1 MQTQVRYLGVDVSK
15 DILVVAFERNRWRFP
30 NSKAGY
36 CKLIAQIQKQV
47 GTVHVVCEATGPYH
61 LPMCLALQESGLP
74 LTVANPAWI
83 KYFGRSEGVLAKTD
97 PIDASLIERYAN
109 ARRPPADPPIRR
121 EQIGLTE
128 LVNHRAQLVASRTAL
143 LNTSAQV
150 LDPSVRKEIARAI
163 AALDRCIVAAERRLK
178 EMIEADPSWKAKL
191 AILTSVKG
199 IGFTTAAALLAK
211 MPELGLLNR
220 GQCAALAGLAPY
232 DNDSGTFTGQRSI
245 CGGRSD
251 VRAALY
257 MAAVTAARHN
267 AVLRGFYERLIQ
279 AKKPFKVA
287 ITAVMRK
294 LLLYL
299 NSLLKTAAIDGR
311 SDLSIIA
318 PV

>member
-1 MQTQVRYLGVDVSK
+1 MQPQVRYLGVDVSK
-15 DILVVAFERNRWRFP
+15 DTLVVAFERNRWQFP
-30 NSKAGY
+30 NSKEGY
-36 CKLIAQIQKQV
+36 GKLIVQIQKHA

-61 LPMCLALQESGLP
+61 LPMCLALQQAGIP
-74 LTVANPAWI
+74 VTIANPAWI
-83 KYFGRSEGVLAKTD
+83 KFFGRSEGMLAKTD

-109 ARRPPADPPIRR
+109 ARRPAADPPIRR

-128 LVNHRAQLVASRTAL
+128 LINHRAQLVDSKTAL
-143 LNTSAQV
+143 LNMRGQV
-150 LDPSVRKEIARAI
+150 LDPTVGKEIDRAI
-163 AALDRCIVAAERRLK
+163 AALDRCIEAAERRLR
-178 EMIEADPSWKAKL
+178 ERIEADPSWKEKL

-199 IGFTTAAALLAK
+199 IGFTTAVVLIAK

-232 DNDSGTFTGQRSI
+232 DNDSGTFIGERSI

-251 VRAALY
+251 VRRALY

-267 AVLRGFYERLIQ
+267 PVLRIFYERLIS

-294 LLLYL
+294 LLIYL
-299 NSLLKTAAIDGR
+299 NSLLKSVATDRR